1 MGGLTYATLFLA
13 LVPQASREKRIEDF
27 KEERTKLLLECGQR
41 HLEYG
46 LELRKKGLTV
56 QSAAQIVLAVDV
68 SEEKHDG
75 ANFVLGIMRYY
86 EDAFWKKRRT
96 QVTEAKLAA
105 YEKKAFELRVK
116 DNRDR
121 LELVRRAEARDL
133 DGHAYQELKGL
144 LLSLDEPLVFD
155 AKKQLVLPGGTLD
168 GPLAERIDKETIYVN
183 GKPYVR
189 DLFLERLPE
198 LTRLYEATGPTL
210 RVRTNTSV
218 AEAEDLLKAG
228 TQLFEQL
235 GAELGAVPDHRLQL
249 FVLAERKH
257 YERYLDIS
265 GLSSYKAADGFADRQ
280 TDTAMLCKEGSD
292 AAHVLGLALHELTH
306 LFQLSVTAATLPS
319 WFLEGSA
326 ECFGGEDTFAW
337 DGTTLSVRR
346 PMRATRLDDVRAEPF
361 ALKELLTLDA
371 LDLFT
376 VDRTRQRTF
385 YAQAWALVSFLES
398 EAAADY
404 GERFSRWRSMCFGS
418 AIGTD
423 FQHPYESD
431 EQKSEDLFLA
441 QFEQDLPALEK
452 AFQAWLASPATT
464 PPR

>member
-1 MGGLTYATLFLA
+1 MGGLSYAALFLA
-13 LVPQASREKRIEDF
+13 LVPQGSREKRIEDF

-41 HLEYG
+41 HLEYA
-46 LELRKKGLTV
+46 LELRDKGYTV

-68 SEEKHDG
+68 SEEKHNG
-75 ANFVLGIMRYY
+75 ANYVLGLMRYY
-86 EDAFWKKRRT
+86 DDAFWKRKRTKVPESR
-96 QVTEAKLAA
+96 LAA
-105 YEKKAFELRVK
+105 YEKKAFDLRAK
-116 DNRDR
+116 DNKDR
-121 LELVRRAEARDL
+121 LELVRRAESHDL
-133 DGHAYQELKGL
+133 DAHAYQELKEL
-144 LLSLDEPLVFD
+144 LLSIDEPLVFD

-168 GPLAERIDKETIYVN
+168 GPLAERIDKEAIYVN
-183 GKPYVR
+183 GKAYVR

-210 RVRTNTSV
+210 RVRTNTNV
-218 AEAEDLLKAG
+218 AEAEELLKVG

-280 TDTAMLCKEGSD
+280 TDTAMLCKEKSD

-326 ECFGGEDTFAW
+326 ECFGGEDTFVW
-337 DGTTLSVRR
+337 DGTTLVVRR
-346 PMRATRLDDVRAEPF
+346 PMRATRLEDVRAEPF
-361 ALKELLTLDA
+361 ALQELLTLDA
-371 LDLFT
+371 LDLFIA
-376 VDRTRQRTF
+376 DRTRQRAF
-385 YAQAWALVSFLES
+385 YAQSWALVTFLES
-398 EAAADY
+398 ESAASF
-404 GERFSRWRSMCFGS
+404 GERYLSWRSMCFGS

-441 QFEQDLPALEK
+441 QFEKDLPELER
-452 AFQAWLASPATT
+452 AFQAWLAAPAATT
-464 PPR
+464 TR